1 MGVAKIPP
9 PRPSTAEPDHAPQT
23 ISEDASLTPPPR
35 QASVTSDE
43 RESPCPNRRLTNASR
58 QASVIL
64 TSACSHVLIDSVF
77 IPCSSASSPPTR
89 CRLGGS
95 TASVSS
101 CTSSS
106 DGPRQRG
113 RRLQTQSV
121 HVDHRID
128 EVEPRTARDA
138 QLHRIDPS
146 SAAIVNGPA
155 NFGKNLGCSPRSDK
169 CSVDNSTSSPSR

>member
-64 TSACSHVLIDSVF
+64 TSAFSHVLIDRAS
-77 IPCSSASSPPTR
+77 ILCSSASSPPTS
-89 CRLGGS
+89 CRLGGRQPAPPVVHLLQMALGKGDAAYRCSRFTLTTVSMRSNRERRGMFSS
-95 TASVSS
+95 TVL
-101 CTSSS
+101 T
-106 DGPRQRG
+106 PRA
-113 RRLQTQSV
+113 L
-121 HVDHRID
+121 
-128 EVEPRTARDA
+128 
-138 QLHRIDPS
+138 
-146 SAAIVNGPA
+146 
-155 NFGKNLGCSPRSDK
+155 RS
-169 CSVDNSTSSPSR
+169 

>member
-1 MGVAKIPP
+1 MGVAKVPP
-9 PRPSTAEPDHAPQT
+9 PRPSTPEPDHAPQP

-35 QASVTSDE
+35 QASVT
-43 RESPCPNRRLTNASR
+43 LM
-58 QASVIL
+58 
-64 TSACSHVLIDSVF
+64 SACSHVLIDSAS
-77 IPCSSASSPPTR
+77 IPCSSASSPPTSR
-89 CRLGGS
+89 RLVGRQP
-95 TASVSS
+95 APPV
-101 CTSSS
+101 TSSS

-128 EVEPRTARDA
+128 EVEPRTARDV

-155 NFGKNLGCSPRSDK
+155 NFGKNLGCSQHSDK